1 MQTEIKG
8 EKKKTVRLASF
19 FSNKRNLWVLTVC
32 FVLVCAFSALT
43 VLALNVSKYDK
54 IYPNISCEGIDVG
67 GLSKEEA
74 VEKLNKEYLSK
85 FEEKEYTVNLYDW
98 KLENVEKSV
107 SLKASDIDAVPDVE
121 LVVKAAY
128 QHARSSG
135 LYKRYFEYLSLK
147 RKGMKMA
154 MPGEVNEEKL
164 SLIVENL
171 AEGMETPLVETSY
184 SVDGNILTVKNGHG
198 GRFVDKENSIGKI
211 RDGVFS
217 LQNEIKL
224 FVDIKENKKVD
235 IDKLYE
241 EITNS
246 KRDAYFEKKDG
257 EIIVVDEFPKV
268 KLDKEKL
275 RVAIESGLDSYEIE
289 VETEIP
295 EVTGDELR
303 ALLFRDNM
311 GSWTSYFSASNVPRS
326 SNVRLT
332 ASRIDGIVLMPGE
345 VFSYDGTIGKRTSAN
360 GYKVAGVYVGNKVE
374 EGIGG
379 GICQTSSTLYSA
391 VLYSNLEIVTRTS
404 HSLPVSY
411 MPAGQD
417 ATIAEGYIDFKFK
430 NNTEYPIKIVCK
442 AGQSSVTCSILGVK
456 PAGQTV
462 EIINT
467 RTSTNEPKL
476 TRELDEAI
484 PKGYKKISQ
493 KGEIGYNISSQRIV
507 KMNGVETKRE
517 KLTNSKYRATDTIE
531 LVNPQD
537 KDTPSEA
544 LIVYDET
551 AYKESLEKEEESV
564 TVSGDNITEEENTEN
579 ISEDIKEI
587 PEENEKLDIITED
600 EQEEEE

>member
-1 MQTEIKG
+1 MQPEIERDENKACR
-8 EKKKTVRLASF
+8 TSF
-19 FSNKRNLWVLTVC
+19 FSNKKNLWILVVC
-32 FVLVCAFSALT
+32 FILVCAFCTLT

-54 IYPNISCEGIDVG
+54 IYPNISCEGIDLG
-67 GLSKEEA
+67 GLSEEEA
-74 VEKLNKEYLSK
+74 VEKLNKEYIPRLN
-85 FEEKEYTVNLYDW
+85 EREYTVKLYDW
-98 KLENVEKSV
+98 KLDKVEKTV
-107 SLKASDIDAVPDVE
+107 MIKASDIDAVPDIS
-121 LVVKAAY
+121 LAVKAAY
-128 QHARSSG
+128 QHARGAG

-147 RKGMKMA
+147 RKGMKIM

-164 SLIVENL
+164 SGIVENL
-171 AEGMETPLVETSY
+171 AEGMETPFVETSY
-184 SVDGNILTVKNGHG
+184 SVEGNILTVKNGHG
-198 GRFVDKENSIGKI
+198 GRFVDKENSAAHIKNE
-211 RDGVFS
+211 VFS
-217 LQNEIKL
+217 LNDEIKL
-224 FVDIKENKKVD
+224 FVDTKENEKVD

-268 KLDKEKL
+268 KLDKSKL
-275 RVAIESGLDSYEIE
+275 KTAIESGLSSYDIE
-289 VETEIP
+289 VEAEMP

-303 ALLFRDNM
+303 SLLFRDNM
-311 GSWTSYFSASNVPRS
+311 GSWTSHFSASNVPRS

-332 ASRIDGIVLMPGE
+332 ASRIDGVVLMPGE
-345 VFSYDGTIGKRTSAN
+345 VFSYDNAIGKRTAAN

-462 EIINT
+462 EVINT

-476 TRELDEAI
+476 TREIDDSI

-507 KMNGVETKRE
+507 KVNGVETKRE

-537 KDTPSEA
+537 KDTPSES
-544 LIVYDET
+544 LLVYDET

-564 TVSGDNITEEENTEN
+564 TVSGEATTEEIPENTTEN
-579 ISEDIKEI
+579 ITEI
-587 PEENEKLDIITED
+587 PEETEVIDIITED
-600 EQEEEE
+600 ESEEEI

>member
-1 MQTEIKG
+1 MQTEIERDENKANM
-8 EKKKTVRLASF
+8 ASF
-19 FSNKRNLWVLTVC
+19 FSNKKNLWILGVC
-32 FVLVCAFSALT
+32 VILVCAFCTLT

-54 IYPNISCEGIDVG
+54 IYPNITCEGIDIG
-67 GLSKEEA
+67 GLSKDA
-74 VEKLNKEYLSK
+74 AIEKLNREYLPK
-85 FEEKEYTVNLYDW
+85 FNEKEYTVNLYDW
-98 KLENVEKSV
+98 KLDNIEKSIKI
-107 SLKASDIDAVPDVE
+107 KASDIDAVPDVE

-128 QHARSSG
+128 QHARGSG

-164 SLIVENL
+164 SKIVEGL
-171 AEGMETPLVETSY
+171 TEGMETPLVETSY
-184 SVDGNILTVKNGHG
+184 SVEGNILTIKNGHG
-198 GRFVDKENSIGKI
+198 GRFVDKENSAAHIKNE
-211 RDGVFS
+211 VFS
-217 LQNEIKL
+217 LNDEIKL
-224 FVDIKENKKVD
+224 FIDIKENEKVD

-246 KRDAYFEKKDG
+246 KKDAYYEKKDG

-275 RVAIESGLDSYEIE
+275 KAAIESGLAAYDIE
-289 VETEIP
+289 VETEMP

-303 ALLFRDNM
+303 ALLFRDKM
-311 GSWTSYFSASNVPRS
+311 GSWTSNFSASNVPRS

-332 ASRIDGIVLMPGE
+332 ASKIDGIVLMPGE
-345 VFSYDGTIGKRTSAN
+345 VFSYDSTIGKRTAAN

-456 PAGQTV
+456 PQGQTV
-462 EIINT
+462 EVINT
-467 RTSTNEPKL
+467 RTSTNEPKV
-476 TRELDEAI
+476 TREVDEAI

-493 KGEIGYNISSQRIV
+493 KGAIGYNISSQRIV
-507 KMNGVETKRE
+507 KVNGVETKRE

-531 LVNPQD
+531 LVNPAD

-544 LIVYDET
+544 LIIYDET
-551 AYKESLEKEEESV
+551 AYKESLEKEEAV
-564 TVSGDNITEEENTEN
+564 TVSGEN
-579 ISEDIKEI
+579 IINEEI
-587 PEENEKLDIITED
+587 PENNPEDPAEVPQETEVTDIVTED
-600 EQEEEE
+600 TQEE

>member
-1 MQTEIKG
+1 MQMETNRDEN
-8 EKKKTVRLASF
+8 KTTCKTSF
-19 FSNKRNLWVLTVC
+19 FSNKKNLWILAVC
-32 FVLVCAFSALT
+32 FVLVCAFCTLT

-54 IYPNISCEGIDVG
+54 IYPNITCEGIEVG

-74 VEKLNKEYLSK
+74 VEKLNKEYLPK
-85 FEEKEYTVNLYDW
+85 FNEKEYVINLYDW
-98 KLENVEKSV
+98 KLEKVEKSV
-107 SLKASDIDAVPDVE
+107 TLKASDIDALPDID

-128 QHARSSG
+128 QHARGSD

-147 RKGMKMA
+147 RKGLKMA

-164 SLIVENL
+164 LGIVENL

-184 SVDGNILTVKNGHG
+184 SVEGNILTIKNGHG
-198 GRFVDKENSIGKI
+198 GRFVNKETSKANI

-217 LQNEIKL
+217 LQDEIKL

-246 KRDAYFEKKDG
+246 KKDAYFEKKDG

-275 RVAIESGLDSYEIE
+275 RVAIESGLDAYEIE
-289 VETEIP
+289 VETEVP

-303 ALLFRDNM
+303 SLLFRDNM
-311 GSWTSYFSASNVPRS
+311 GSWTSSFSASNVPRS

-332 ASRIDGIVLMPGE
+332 ASRIDGTVLMPGE
-345 VFSYDGTIGKRTSAN
+345 VFSYDNAIGKRTASN

-442 AGQSSVTCSILGVK
+442 AGQSSVSCSILGVK
-456 PAGQTV
+456 PQGQTV
-462 EIINT
+462 EVINT

-476 TRELDEAI
+476 TRELDDSI

-493 KGEIGYNISSQRIV
+493 KGAIGYNISSQRIV

-537 KDTPSEA
+537 KDTPSES
-544 LIVYDET
+544 LIIYDET
-551 AYKESLEKEEESV
+551 AYKESLEKEETV
-564 TVSGDNITEEENTEN
+564 TVSGENITNEEVPEDNTEDVTEN
-579 ISEDIKEI
+579 SEET
-587 PEENEKLDIITED
+587 ENLDIITED
-600 EQEEEE
+600 ELEEEE